1 MVERLIRI
9 QDVAGSIPV
18 SSSKYSEDAGSIPAV
33 GSIYNMPVKHLV
45 DDASV
50 CTRVKGDRYP
60 QPAPI
65 LFIMFCE
72 GIMHVYGEFIIYSE

>member
-1 MVERLIRI
+1 
-9 QDVAGSIPV
+9 
-18 SSSKYSEDAGSIPAV
+18 V